1 MLYLVEINEFSFDL
15 GPIVNLSIYNETK
28 VITPFML
35 CNPLIRREDA
45 AQGQKR
51 RVGAPLRGRRY
62 NCLYL
67 HKIDGV
73 QNVNM
78 NFEGWKERAA

>member
-1 MLYLVEINEFSFDL
+1 
-15 GPIVNLSIYNETK
+15 
-28 VITPFML
+28 ML